1 MRTQLTAVAV
11 AALTVSSL
19 SHATTW
25 EFDPA
30 HTAAHFAVRHM
41 MVSTVRGEFGKVTG
55 TVNLDDK
62 DLSHSSVEGTIDVST
77 INTRQPNR
85 DQDLKSSN
93 FFDVAK
99 YPTMTFKSTS
109 IKKVGKDKYKIVGD
123 LTLHGVTKP
132 VTLDVEASQEVKDM
146 QGNLRRG
153 AHATTKLNRK
163 DFGLTYNKAIEGG
176 GVVVGDQ
183 IEVDLDVE
191 MTRAG
196 GAEKASSSK

>member
-11 AALTVSSL
+11 TALTVSSL
-19 SHATTW
+19 SYATTW

-123 LTLHGVTKP
+123 LTMHGITKP

-196 GAEKASSSK
+196 G